1 MGYSFNTIELVN
13 KAPKTLGTQV
23 ARAAVR
29 ISFPVTKIAKITG
42 ASRQT
47 IYNWFTGGSVLGA
60 YKQRLEDLATI
71 LENSKNE
78 EEAWSKAC
86 TTFNL
91 QD

>member
-1 MGYSFNTIELVN
+1 MGYSFNTIEMVN

-23 ARAAVR
+23 ARAAIR
-29 ISFPVTKIAKITG
+29 INFPVTKVAKITG

-47 IYNWFTGGSVLGA
+47 IYNWFTGGGVLNA
-60 YKQRLEDLATI
+60 YKQRMEALVDI
-71 LENSKNE
+71 LENSNNE